1 MECIILLLLVLCH
14 LGLFN
19 HSRFK
24 PHASTIYLQKTKEA
38 KQIYNTSRIFFLIN
52 FRAFAES
59 IQRPFGVRYN
69 PYTQSVEVLS
79 NAQKITALVRELRGD
94 ICIVSS
100 AIKKISAQDSTLDVE
115 TIANML
121 HTGLQVYY
129 YHFIL

>member
-1 MECIILLLLVLCH
+1 MYFIITDTKSPIRHTCLPLVVI
-14 LGLFN
+14 
-19 HSRFK
+19 SYRF
-24 PHASTIYLQKTKEA
+24 PFY
-38 KQIYNTSRIFFLIN
+38 
-52 FRAFAES
+52 RAFAES

-121 HTGLQVYY
+121 HTGLQVCAFRIQLRIQKLKLIDNAHPHSYQ
-129 YHFIL
+129 

>member
-1 MECIILLLLVLCH
+1 MFYLPVWKAKCFYLV
-14 LGLFN
+14 
-19 HSRFK
+19 S
-24 PHASTIYLQKTKEA
+24 
-38 KQIYNTSRIFFLIN
+38 
-52 FRAFAES
+52 FRAFADG

-121 HTGLQVYY
+121 HTGLQVSSW
-129 YHFIL
+129 

>member
-1 MECIILLLLVLCH
+1 MCLC
-14 LGLFN
+14 
-19 HSRFK
+19 
-24 PHASTIYLQKTKEA
+24 
-38 KQIYNTSRIFFLIN
+38 
-52 FRAFAES
+52 RAFAES

-100 AIKKISAQDSTLDVE
+100 AIKKISAQDNTLDVE

-121 HTGLQVYY
+121 HTGLQVT
-129 YHFIL
+129 HFQTVLLIRFLIL

>member
-1 MECIILLLLVLCH
+1 MH
-14 LGLFN
+14 R
-19 HSRFK
+19 S
-24 PHASTIYLQKTKEA
+24 
-38 KQIYNTSRIFFLIN
+38 
-52 FRAFAES
+52 FADS

-69 PYTQSVEVLS
+69 PYTQSVDILS

-121 HTGLQVYY
+121 HTGLQVFKPFLTLVTSYRRGSAVLVREDRIQY
-129 YHFIL
+129 LVVVA

>member
-1 MECIILLLLVLCH
+1 MKLRL
-14 LGLFN
+14 
-19 HSRFK
+19 
-24 PHASTIYLQKTKEA
+24 
-38 KQIYNTSRIFFLIN
+38 
-52 FRAFAES
+52 AFADS

-121 HTGLQVYY
+121 HTGLQVQERSPQSTSGGSTPNSERGSSPR
-129 YHFIL
+129 HEPKKPEQSDM